1 MKNEY
6 FQENLKKRIKITREM
21 ILSKIPNQIFERKK
35 EKENPKVKE
44 DFLGCYFL

>member
-21 ILSKIPNQIFERKK
+21 ILSEDQMKFATEKVNPK
-35 EKENPKVKE
+35 EKDLNLKEENP
-44 DFLGCYFL
+44 